1 MSADIVRGE
10 AKHVLSDGGHCG
22 LDLDSYLGGSD
33 SRESFLVVVS
43 EDRPGRAEAGVGA
56 DASAY

>member
-10 AKHVLSDGGHCG
+10 AKHVLSDGGHCR

-43 EDRPGRAEAGVGA
+43 EDRP
-56 DASAY
+56 

>member
-1 MSADIVRGE
+1 MGADIVRGE
-10 AKHVLSDGGHCG
+10 AKYVLSNGGHCS

-43 EDRPGRAEAGVGA
+43 EDRPGWAEAGVGTN
-56 DASAY
+56 ASDY